1 MSLPPTSRPPA
12 LPRLYGG
19 LVLRTLRAAI
29 ATLRPVRGKFS
40 ATRDEAV
47 LETALGF
54 IPYLPPLLRYSL
66 PFGLFYVEFAPC
78 FYGYGMQRFSRMDAA
93 AAGRYLSALE
103 SSHGPFQMAY
113 QGIRS
118 LVMLSFYQQPEVLA
132 VLEIDV
138 PSRAQELIERRARL
152 LKMAPELGNP
162 RNAERIARREAERA
176 EAARADGE
184 DGAAPERGSKT
195 TPNTAPNT
203 APNDPA
209 GNGAAGVEADA
220 SADAGGRTLS

>member
-19 LVLRTLRAAI
+19 LALRTLRAAI
-29 ATLRPVRGKFS
+29 ATLRPARGKFS

-47 LETALGF
+47 LATALGF

-78 FYGYGMQRFSRMDAA
+78 FYGYGMRRFSRMDAV

-176 EAARADGE
+176 EAARADSP

-195 TPNTAPNT
+195 TPNA